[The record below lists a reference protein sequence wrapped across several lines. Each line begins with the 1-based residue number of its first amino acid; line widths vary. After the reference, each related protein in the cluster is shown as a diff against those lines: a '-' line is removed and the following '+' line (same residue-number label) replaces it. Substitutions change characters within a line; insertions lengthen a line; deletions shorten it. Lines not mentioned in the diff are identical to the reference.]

1 MGMALFV
8 VGRGDHAR
16 ALGAVV
22 LYTSTGDNPGPTPDI
37 MNTLPEGQ
45 AVLTAPT
52 VEAFTRAV
60 VNLFPAWRDAEL
72 GAAYPGF
79 DDEFDFVYAYDDDRV
94 LFWRDRTWRDI
105 TAA

>member
-22 LYTSTGDNPGPTPDI
+22 LYIPTGENPGPTPEV

-45 AVLTAPT
+45 AVLT
-52 VEAFTRAV
+52 VDAFERAV
-60 VNLFPAWRDAEL
+60 TDLLPAWRDAWRGE
-72 GAAYPGF
+72 AYPGF
-79 DDEFDFVYAYDDDRV
+79 DDEFDFVYAYDDDRI
-94 LFWRDRTWRDI
+94 LFWRDHTWHDI
-105 TAA
+105 TAT